1 MNRTITAGKHRSG
14 PLGAAC
20 ALMFLAALGAAGEVR
35 AAGIAAPADVASAL
49 SFSSA
54 IDQRFELLAG
64 DTGAA
69 DDCLTQGAA
78 VDTVFMLAKAE
89 IDKKTVRD
97 SAARKKGQ
105 AATVTDTP
113 ASAADTP
120 STAASALPAAT
131 PLPVAPAAVG
141 IAASATRDWEIIVS
155 DKTLNATMARWAAA
169 AGWQLLWE
177 LPVDYAVEARTRVS
191 GTFEEAVSIVA
202 RSMEGAEIPM
212 KAVFY
217 QGNKVLRIIAKGSE

>member
-14 PLGAAC
+14 PFGAAC

-78 VDTVFMLAKAE
+78 VDTVFLLAKAE

-113 ASAADTP
+113 TPAAAAP
-120 STAASALPAAT
+120 SIAAT

-191 GTFEEAVSIVA
+191 GTFEEAVAIVA

>member
-1 MNRTITAGKHRSG
+1 
-14 PLGAAC
+14 
-20 ALMFLAALGAAGEVR
+20 MFLATLGTAGNAR
-35 AAGIAAPADVASAL
+35 AAGISAPADAVPSLGFPGAA
-49 SFSSA
+49 
-54 IDQRFELLAG
+54 DQRFELLAG
-64 DTGAA
+64 DIGLA
-69 DDCLTQGAA
+69 DDCLTQGPA

-97 SAARKKGQ
+97 SATRKKERAETVSGAGATRTD
-105 AATVTDTP
+105 AAPAAAGALSGSTE
-113 ASAADTP
+113 ASA
-120 STAASALPAAT
+120 
-131 PLPVAPAAVG
+131 APAAVG
-141 IAASATRDWEIIVS
+141 LAASATRDWEIIVS

-177 LPVDYAVEARTRVS
+177 LPVDYAVEARTRVT

-202 RSMEGAEIPM
+202 RSMERAEIPM